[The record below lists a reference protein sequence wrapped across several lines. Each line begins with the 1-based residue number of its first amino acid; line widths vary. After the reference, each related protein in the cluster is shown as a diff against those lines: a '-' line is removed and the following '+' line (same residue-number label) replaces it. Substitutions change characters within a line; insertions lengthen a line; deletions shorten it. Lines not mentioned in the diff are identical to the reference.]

1 MAASSPASSPKP
13 RLGRGLSSL
22 IVNSSPPTHSDL
34 TYVPVRGTSPPAAT
48 SAQSAVP
55 QAPLEIPLDRIAP
68 NPYQPRREFPA
79 DELTELAQSIAIQ
92 GVLQPLIVATS
103 TAAAPEISYVL
114 IAGERRLRAARQAG
128 LSAVPCVVRT
138 ASPQQML
145 EWALVENIQRTDL
158 GPVERA
164 RAYQEYIARF
174 DLTQAQAAERLSEPR
189 ATVANY
195 LRILELHQDV
205 QQLLTD
211 GFLTFGH
218 AKVLGSLVAQPD
230 RQVEIAKRL
239 VAEGLSVRQT
249 EEIIRSFQKPS
260 DPHATAVSAKSLPPR
275 PPYLADLEERLT
287 GAIGTRVRILP
298 ARAKHTGRI
307 VVEYYTLDDFDRIAS
322 ALGLPS
328 SE

>member
-1 MAASSPASSPKP
+1 MAAPSPASSRKP

-22 IVNSSPPTHSDL
+22 IVNSSPPKPSDL
-34 TYVPVRGTSPPAAT
+34 TYVPVRGTSLPPATAT
-48 SAQSAVP
+48 QSPAP

-79 DELTELAQSIAIQ
+79 DELAELTRSIAIQ

-103 TAAAPEISYVL
+103 TAAAPETPYVL

-128 LSAVPCVVRT
+128 LRAVPCVVRA

-158 GPVERA
+158 NPVERA
-164 RAYQEYIARF
+164 HAYQEYIARF

-195 LRILELHQDV
+195 LRILELHEDV

-218 AKVLGSLVAQPD
+218 AKVLASLVAQPD
-230 RQVEIAKRL
+230 RQAEIAKRVL
-239 VAEGLSVRQT
+239 AEGLSVRQT
-249 EEIIRSFQKPS
+249 EEIIRSFHKPS
-260 DPHATAVSAKSLPPR
+260 DPNATATPARSMPSR
-275 PPYLADLEERLT
+275 PAYLADLEERLT
-287 GAIGTRVRILP
+287 SAVGTRVRILP
-298 ARAKHTGRI
+298 GRARHSGRI
-307 VVEYYTLDDFDRIAS
+307 VVEYYSLDDFDRIAS
-322 ALGLPS
+322 ALGVRNT
-328 SE
+328 E